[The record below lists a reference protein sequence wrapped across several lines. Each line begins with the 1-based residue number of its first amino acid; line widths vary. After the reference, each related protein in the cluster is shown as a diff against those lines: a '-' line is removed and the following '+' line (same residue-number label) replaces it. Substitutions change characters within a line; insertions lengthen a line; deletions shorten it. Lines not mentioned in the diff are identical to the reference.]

1 MSTNLDNIILLYA
14 IATVIIGMYI
24 AVAVPNLANSDLAF
38 ATAAATFC
46 PEGIKGLVLAAALA
60 SIMSTANGG
69 IIGSATVIFND
80 LFSVKMP
87 VMNEKKAIN
96 RTRVLI
102 IIVCICA
109 VVCAVFIQSVLVAL
123 DVAYAYL
130 SGCVFVPLVLAFIL
144 KKVSAKAG
152 LISLVGSFIT
162 VTGLFFAFGLTSVY
176 PIIFGMI
183 VSIVLF
189 FGVNALDKKDKHSID
204 FEGDHVIVG
213 GVIRNS

>member
-1 MSTNLDNIILLYA
+1 
-14 IATVIIGMYI
+14 
-24 AVAVPNLANSDLAF
+24 
-38 ATAAATFC
+38 
-46 PEGIKGLVLAAALA
+46 
-60 SIMSTANGG
+60 
-69 IIGSATVIFND
+69 
-80 LFSVKMP
+80 
-87 VMNEKKAIN
+87 MNEKKAIN
-96 RTRVLI
+96 TTRVLI

-109 VVCAVFIQSVLVAL
+109 VVCAVFIQMRTRRTGCCICISVWL
-123 DVAYAYL
+123 
-130 SGCVFVPLVLAFIL
+130 CVCTARAAFIL

-204 FEGDHVIVG
+204 FEGDHVIVD